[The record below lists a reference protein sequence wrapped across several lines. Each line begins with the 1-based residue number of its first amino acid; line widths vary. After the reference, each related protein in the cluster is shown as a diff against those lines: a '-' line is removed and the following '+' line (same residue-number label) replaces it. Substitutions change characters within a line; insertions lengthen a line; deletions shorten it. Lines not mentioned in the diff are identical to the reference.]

1 MKNYL
6 YSLHPKVWQVV
17 CDDVDFSDED
27 EQPTSD
33 QLKKIH
39 HNAQAIS
46 VLTSL
51 VDKEEF
57 NYVDGLDVAKDVWTT
72 LQMAHE

>member
-27 EQPTSD
+27 EQPTLD

-39 HNAQAIS
+39 HNAQVIS

-57 NYVDGLDVAKDVWTT
+57 NCVDGLDVAKDVWTT